1 MTNAIIRPRR
11 KTSLLLEMISNNNK
25 CNTYECT
32 DRMQKSLN
40 SVVFVYMHL
49 NHVVQRFLIAQ
60 SEALSDVQHVNL
72 RAADHDADQSVISC
86 AQTLQTDGKNDNEL
100 I

>member
-1 MTNAIIRPRR
+1 MTNASIRSRR

-25 CNTYECT
+25 CNTHECT
-32 DRMQKSLN
+32 DRMQKSLD

-72 RAADHDADQSVISC
+72 RAEDHDADQSVISC
-86 AQTLQTDGKNDNEL
+86 AQTLQTDGENDNAL
-100 I
+100 T